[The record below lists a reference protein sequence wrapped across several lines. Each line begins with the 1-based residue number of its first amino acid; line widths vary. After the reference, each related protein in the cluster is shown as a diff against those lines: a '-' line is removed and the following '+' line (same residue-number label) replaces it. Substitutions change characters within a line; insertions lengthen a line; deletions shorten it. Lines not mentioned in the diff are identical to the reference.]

1 MVPKDNW
8 KIDLKKTALIVID
21 MQKVF
26 LDPDSPYGSTKGRQ
40 FVPKLNELSD
50 ICRKLGIPVVYV
62 RHSNRPDLLDVG
74 LLQDIRPRTD
84 KELEVIEGRK
94 GVEFCEGLKVD
105 ESDLVVSKIRYS
117 GFIPGSSSLGP
128 LLLGLGR
135 DSFMVCGVFT
145 DVCVLTT
152 TADAMMLGY
161 KVFVVSDLTATLSDE
176 RQRTALEVLDK
187 HFAKVMTFDEA
198 KKELKELVTTAKVFI
213 E

>member
-8 KIDLKKTALIVID
+8 KIDLNKTALVVID
-21 MQKVF
+21 MQNVF
-26 LDPDSPYGSTKGRQ
+26 LDPDAPHGTTGRQ

-62 RHSNRPDLLDVG
+62 RHTMRPDLLNVG
-74 LLQDIRPRTD
+74 LLKDIRPRE
-84 KELEVIEGRK
+84 ELEENTEGRK
-94 GVEFCEGLKVD
+94 GAELDEGLKVD
-105 ESDLVVSKIRYS
+105 ESDLMVTKALYS
-117 GFIPGSSSLGP
+117 CFIPGSSSLGP
-128 LLLGLGR
+128 LLFGLGR
-135 DSFMVCGVFT
+135 DSFMVCGVLT

-176 RQRTALEVLDK
+176 RQRATLEVLDAQY
-187 HFAKVMTFDEA
+187 AKVMTFDEV
-198 KKELKELVTTAKVFI
+198 KKELKELATTAKVFI

>member
-1 MVPKDNW
+1 MVPKDSW
-8 KIDLKKTALIVID
+8 KIDLNKTALIIID
-21 MQKVF
+21 MQRVF

-62 RHSNRPDLLDVG
+62 RHLNRPDLLDAG

-84 KELEVIEGRK
+84 KEMEVIEGRK
-94 GVEFCEGLKVD
+94 GAELYEDLKVD
-105 ESDLVVSKIRYS
+105 ESDLVVPKIRYS
-117 GFIPGSSSLGP
+117 CFIPGSSSLGP

-145 DVCVLTT
+145 DLCVFTT

-161 KVFVVSDLTATLSDE
+161 KVFVVSDLTVTLSDE
-176 RQRTALEVLDK
+176 RQRIALEVLDK
-187 HFAKVMTFDEA
+187 HFAKVMTFDEV
-198 KKELKELVTTAKVFI
+198 KKELKELATTAKVFT